1 MEVILKYQG
10 ITENFLC
17 NNHEQD
23 IVLKGE
29 KGFLKGFL
37 KLGTQTWDFRLE
49 HFNLSKTP
57 PYVVFNECAI
67 VYRTAAFQGG
77 CFFSMK
83 IVLIKLINC

>member
-10 ITENFLC
+10 ITEDFLC

-37 KLGTQTWDFRLE
+37 KLGTQT
-49 HFNLSKTP
+49 
-57 PYVVFNECAI
+57 
-67 VYRTAAFQGG
+67 
-77 CFFSMK
+77 
-83 IVLIKLINC
+83 